1 MNKSVQSA
9 ASEVPS
15 DRPIKR
21 AEHDQLDRL
30 PLVENLARAL
40 VQEKT
45 DTHGTVVGRAST
57 GVVIGL
63 TGRWGSGKSSV
74 LNLLSEH
81 FGKMDD
87 VVVATFNPWLV
98 KDRDDLFRSFFSQL
112 RDALGKCANEHVHVV
127 AGCLARYEKAL
138 SFAILSTAAV
148 VDVIAPGVGTVAAKP
163 LVDALGAAPEPTLLS
178 PVDERKTLESKLSN
192 AKVAVVVLIDELD
205 RVDDDDVRVV
215 AQLVKSV
222 GDIEGISY
230 LVAYDP
236 DRVIDA
242 LGRGEQRRQSGE
254 EYLAKIIQHP
264 VPLRPL
270 FARDVSVLLDSAF
283 QQHGIE
289 IAPQRSEDEEKLF
302 SLIRNSIKT
311 PRELKRLV
319 GCYVVIDRMVRSEI
333 CAADLLGYCFL
344 LTKAPAIRDA
354 IAEHPDS
361 VVDDPDVD
369 EITSRAMKQIGGASP
384 NLSDAI
390 GVPIGVHET
399 LLKHLFPYFGSSRSA
414 DFGDRLCRRR
424 NLLRVLYLGDPP
436 GVVRSETVF
445 ELWQETDAIKLT
457 IEFMQLIATA
467 QLRPILD
474 RLDDL
479 LPSLPESGDVRF
491 FCTLAQALIRNTD
504 WLIMPEDNRAIAEEA
519 AIHLM
524 QLGLR
529 DKRMVPRVRSVLAA
543 LEKADDLVILPFVLR
558 KHLFHWGLTVH
569 DKQPSSGTF
578 LLDRSE
584 TEALSLRTRPL
595 IRDSLLN
602 GKLIRRVPTSEA
614 MFALLNRDMWDQ
626 ELRVSL
632 TTQLEVPDARR
643 SFAAL
648 IVPPGF
654 LIDRMTLDLLIDA
667 ERVLAAM
674 QQSNEGISANTWSDQ
689 CLCRLRA
696 VLRGEDPTFID
707 ISRDYDGYRGKK

>member
-1 MNKSVQSA
+1 
-9 ASEVPS
+9 
-15 DRPIKR
+15 
-21 AEHDQLDRL
+21 
-30 PLVENLARAL
+30 
-40 VQEKT
+40 
-45 DTHGTVVGRAST
+45 
-57 GVVIGL
+57 
-63 TGRWGSGKSSV
+63 
-74 LNLLSEH
+74 
-81 FGKMDD
+81 MDD

-98 KDRDDLFRSFFSQL
+98 KDRDDLFRSFFIQL
-112 RDALGKCANEHVHVV
+112 RSALGKSANEHVHDV
-127 AGCLARYEKAL
+127 AGCLVKYEKAL
-138 SFAILSTAAV
+138 SFTLRSAAAV
-148 VDVIAPGVGTVAAKP
+148 VDAFAPGVGTIAAEP
-163 LVDALGAAPEPTLLS
+163 LANALAAAPEPTPLS
-178 PVDERKTLESKLSN
+178 PVDERKNLESKLSH

-270 FARDVSVLLDSAF
+270 FARDISVLLDSAL
-283 QQHGIE
+283 QQHGID
-289 IAPQRSEDEEKLF
+289 IAPRRSENEEKLF

-319 GCYVVIDRMVRSEI
+319 GCYAVIDRMVRSEI
-333 CAADLLGYCFL
+333 CATDLLGYCVL

-354 IAEHPDS
+354 IAERPDS

-369 EITSRAMKQIGGASP
+369 EIASRAMKQIGGAIP

-390 GVPIGVHET
+390 GVTIGVHET
-399 LLKHLFPYFGSSRSA
+399 LLKHLFPYFGSSRSE
-414 DFGDRLCRRR
+414 DFGDRLSRRR
-424 NLLRVLYLGDPP
+424 NLMRVLYLGDPP
-436 GVVRSETVF
+436 GVVRSEAVF
-445 ELWQETDAIKLT
+445 KLWQETDAGKLT
-457 IEFMQLIATA
+457 AEFNQLIASGN
-467 QLRPILD
+467 LRPILD

-479 LPSLPESGDVRF
+479 LPSLPDSGDVRF
-491 FCTLAQALIRNTD
+491 FCSLAQALIRNTD
-504 WLIMPEDNRAIAEEA
+504 WFIVPEDNRAIAEEA

-529 DKRMVPRVRSVLAA
+529 DTKMVPRVRSVLAA
-543 LEKADDLVILPFVLR
+543 LEKAGDLVILPFVLR
-558 KHLFHWGLTVH
+558 KQLFHWGLTVH
-569 DKQPSSGTF
+569 DKRPSSGAW
-578 LLDRSE
+578 LLDRTE
-584 TEALSLRTRPL
+584 TEALLLRMRPL
-595 IRDSLLN
+595 VRDSLLN

-614 MFALLNRDMWDQ
+614 MFALLNCDMWDQ

-632 TTQLEVPDARR
+632 TTQLEAPDARR

-654 LIDRMTLDLLIDA
+654 SIDRLTLDRLIDA
-667 ERVLAAM
+667 ERVLVAIK
-674 QQSNEGISANTWSDQ
+674 QSNEGISANSWSDQ
-689 CLCRLRA
+689 CLRRFRA
-696 VLRGEDPTFID
+696 VLQGEDPTFI
-707 ISRDYDGYRGKK
+707 SLGRDDG

>member
-1 MNKSVQSA
+1 MTKSVEITS
-9 ASEVPS
+9 SGVLI
-15 DRPIKR
+15 DRPIET
-21 AEHDQLDRL
+21 AEHDQLDRA

-40 VQEKT
+40 VRDEM
-45 DTHGTVVGRAST
+45 DLRGALVGRRST
-57 GVVIGL
+57 SVVIGV
-63 TGRWGSGKSSV
+63 TGKWGSGKSSV

-81 FGKMDD
+81 FKKMDD

-98 KDRDDLFRSFFSQL
+98 KGRDDLFASFFSQL
-112 RDALGKCANEHVHVV
+112 RDALGKSKKDRVHEV
-127 AGCLARYEKAL
+127 ATSLSRYQEAL
-138 SFAILSTAAV
+138 SFVAKSIAAV
-148 VDVIAPGVGTVAAKP
+148 ADSLGASGVVSTITAPVAEGVKALPAPKP
-163 LVDALGAAPEPTLLS
+163 LS
-178 PVDERKTLESKLSN
+178 PIDERKALESKLKQ
-192 AKVAVVVLIDELD
+192 ATVAVVVLIDELD
-205 RVDDDDVRVV
+205 RVENDDVRVV
-215 AQLVKSV
+215 AQLIKAV

-236 DRVIDA
+236 ERVIDA
-242 LGRGEQRRQSGE
+242 LSGGEQRRLYGE
-254 EYLAKIIQHP
+254 AYLEKIIHYP

-270 FARDVSVLLDSAF
+270 FTQDVSLLFNSALK
-283 QQHGIE
+283 QHGIE
-289 IAPQRSEDEEKLF
+289 ISTTQSEDENELIALILKL
-302 SLIRNSIKT
+302 IKT

-319 GCYVVIDRMVRSEI
+319 SCYTVIDRMVRSEI
-333 CAADLLGYCFL
+333 SSADLLGYCWL

-354 IAEHPDS
+354 IAERPDA
-361 VVDDPDVD
+361 VVDDPDAQ
-369 EITSRAMKQIGGASP
+369 ELSSRAMKDMSGVSP
-384 NLSDAI
+384 NPLDVI
-390 GVPIGVHET
+390 GVPIGNYEA
-399 LLKHLFPYFGSSRSA
+399 LLKHLFPYFGPERSV
-414 DFGDRLCRRR
+414 DRGNRLSRRR

-436 GVVRSETVF
+436 GVVRSEAVF

-457 IEFMQLIATA
+457 TEFMQLIATA

-491 FCTLAQALIRNTD
+491 FCALAQALIRNTD
-504 WLIMPEDNRAIAEEA
+504 WFIMPEDNRAIAEEA
-519 AIHLM
+519 AMHLM

-529 DKRMVPRVRSVLAA
+529 DKKMVPRVRSVLAA

-569 DKQPSSGTF
+569 DKRPSSGTF
-578 LLDRSE
+578 LLDKSE
-584 TEALSLRTRPL
+584 TEALLLRMKPL
-595 IRDSLLN
+595 VREFLLN

-614 MFALLNRDMWDQ
+614 MFALLNCDMWDQ

-632 TTQLEVPDARR
+632 TTQLEAPDARR

-654 LIDRMTLDLLIDA
+654 LIDRTTVNHLIDA

-674 QQSNEGISANTWSDQ
+674 LHSNEGRSVNSWSDQ
-689 CLCRLRA
+689 CLRRLRA

-707 ISRDYDGYRGKK
+707 LGRDDGWQAEK

>member
-1 MNKSVQSA
+1 MNMSVQSTA
-9 ASEVPS
+9 FQMAS

-21 AEHDQLDRL
+21 AEQDQLDRL

-40 VQEKT
+40 VRDKT
-45 DTHGTVVGRAST
+45 DAHGAVVGRAST

-81 FGKMDD
+81 FEKMDD

-112 RDALGKCANEHVHVV
+112 RDALGKCANEHVHDV

-254 EYLAKIIQHP
+254 EYLSKIIQHP

-289 IAPQRSEDEEKLF
+289 IAPYRSEDEEKLF
-302 SLIRNSIKT
+302 WLIRNSIKT
-311 PRELKRLV
+311 PRDLKRLV
-319 GCYVVIDRMVRSEI
+319 GCYAVIDRMVRSEV

-354 IAEHPDS
+354 IAERPDS

-369 EITSRAMKQIGGASP
+369 EITSRAMKQMGGALP

-390 GVPIGVHET
+390 GVPIGIHET
-399 LLKHLFPYFGSSRSA
+399 LLRHLFPYFGSTKTT
-414 DFGDRLCRRR
+414 DLGNRLSRRR
-424 NLLRVLYLGDPP
+424 NLMRVLYLGDPP
-436 GVVRSETVF
+436 GIIRSETVF
-445 ELWQETDAIKLT
+445 GLWQETDAVKLT
-457 IEFMQLIATA
+457 AEFKQLIASGKF
-467 QLRPILD
+467 RPILD

-479 LPSLPESGDVRF
+479 LPSLPESGDLRF
-491 FCTLAQALIRNTD
+491 FCSLAQALVRNND
-504 WLIMPEDNRAIAEEA
+504 WFIMPEANRAIAEEA

-529 DKRMVPRVRSVLAA
+529 DKRMVPRVKSVLSA
-543 LEKADDLVILPFVLR
+543 LEDAADLIILPFVLR
-558 KHLFHWGLTVH
+558 KQLFHWGLTVH
-569 DKQPSSGTF
+569 EKRPSSGTF

-584 TEALSLRTRPL
+584 TEALLLRMRPL
-595 IRDSLLN
+595 VRDSLLN

-614 MFALLNRDMWDQ
+614 MFAILNCDMWDQ

-632 TTQLEVPDARR
+632 TTQLEAPDARR

-654 LIDRMTLDLLIDA
+654 QIDRKTLDKLVDA
-667 ERVLAAM
+667 GRVLTAM
-674 QQSNEGISANTWSDQ
+674 QQSNEGIAANTWSDQ
-689 CLCRLRA
+689 CLRRLRA
-696 VLRGEDPTFID
+696 VLEGKDPTFID
-707 ISRDYDGYRGKK
+707 LGRNDG